1 MFDRHILYD
10 MHNLLQTYSIP
21 RMAYAKPQHQEE
33 NRQFYTILNLE
44 NQLSN
49 VCHMERYFE

>member
-21 RMAYAKPQHQEE
+21 RMTYAKPQYQEE
-33 NRQFYTILNLE
+33 NRRFYTILNLE

-49 VCHMERYFE
+49 FCHMERYFE